1 MAGRKRAT
9 EAEAY
14 ESDDGFVEDAPKSKK
29 SKTAASEV
37 KKREGKEQVNLDKQT
52 DDEGNPFWEVSK
64 LRRVTVSEFK
74 GKSMVGIRE
83 YYEKDGKT
91 LPGKKGIS
99 MPVDQFAALV
109 SLLPEIDKALA
120 AKGVE
125 LPRPLYDAVSNGGAA
140 GKVDDA
146 EDEPANEGDEA
157 EDDEKP
163 KRANYEATDDED
175 E

>member
-1 MAGRKRAT
+1 
-9 EAEAY
+9 
-14 ESDDGFVEDAPKSKK
+14 
-29 SKTAASEV
+29 
-37 KKREGKEQVNLDKQT
+37 
-52 DDEGNPFWEVSK
+52 
-64 LRRVTVSEFK
+64 
-74 GKSMVGIRE
+74 
-83 YYEKDGKT
+83 
-91 LPGKKGIS
+91 